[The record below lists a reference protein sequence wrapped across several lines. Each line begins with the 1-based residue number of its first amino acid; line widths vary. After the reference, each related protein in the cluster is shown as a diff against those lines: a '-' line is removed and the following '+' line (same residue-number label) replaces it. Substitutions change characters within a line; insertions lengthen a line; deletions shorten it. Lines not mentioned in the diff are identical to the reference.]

1 MTMNEYNDP
10 NAFDGIV
17 HHNFQAN
24 PQATPAQPY
33 TDPHPYGPPAP
44 HHGQP
49 VKTGLTKRGKAALA
63 IGATVLATG
72 GFLTWQHNSA
82 EAAANQAKA
91 QELALQRDQIAL
103 QMQKELNKA
112 SQNNQKTAATE
123 NSQRQKQID
132 ACVSENKGL
141 VGKQLGATLA
151 SVISDCQTQYPNSGS
166 TGDAMQE
173 AGSATSTSTG
183 GGIDVTGGLAIG
195 GGVLVLGLYAAA
207 RRSRTTTYHNPA

>member
-1 MTMNEYNDP
+1 MTMDYNDP

-17 HHNFQAN
+17 HHNFAPNQQAA
-24 PQATPAQPY
+24 PGQPY

-49 VKTGLTKRGKAALA
+49 VKTGLTRRGKTALA
-63 IGATVLATG
+63 IGVTVLATG

-103 QMQKELNKA
+103 EMQKELNKA
-112 SQNNQKTAATE
+112 SQQNKKTAATE
-123 NSQRQKQID
+123 NNQRQKQID
-132 ACVSENKGL
+132 ACVNQNKGL

-151 SVISDCQTQYPNSGS
+151 SVISDCQTQYPAGGS

-173 AGSATSTSTG
+173 AGSATDASAG
-183 GGIDVTGGLAIG
+183 GGIGVSGSLAIG
-195 GGVLVLGLYAAA
+195 GGVLVLGLYTAA
-207 RRSRTTTYHNPA
+207 RRRTTTPYNHPA